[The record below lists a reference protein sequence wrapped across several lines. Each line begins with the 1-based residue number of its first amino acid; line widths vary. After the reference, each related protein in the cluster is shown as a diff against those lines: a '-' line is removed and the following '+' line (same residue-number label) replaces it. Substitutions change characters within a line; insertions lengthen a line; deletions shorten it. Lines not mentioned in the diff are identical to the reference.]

1 MHCISVGGS
10 GQDPVSCVSGC
21 RLVLPAPCL
30 SRGQIAAGA
39 ECARAAQRC
48 RGLWQRPAALRT
60 GQDWDL
66 REMLTQALI
75 LTIPSSTN

>member
-1 MHCISVGGS
+1 MHCLSVGGS
-10 GQDPVSCVSGC
+10 EKHPVPCVSGC

-30 SRGQIAAGA
+30 SRGQIVAGA
-39 ECARAAQRC
+39 ECARTAQRC

-60 GQDWDL
+60 WQDWDL
-66 REMLTQALI
+66 SEMLTQALI